1 MRLRIP
7 LILFFSL
14 TGFSLVY
21 YLFIQQS
28 IAVHFTRLGDERAA
42 LNFGFASVL
51 ASGSFILLVLWLI
64 LDLILVRPLS
74 ALTRRIERIR
84 RDRDLS
90 RRLGVRFG
98 DEIGALALAFN
109 GMMDEIE
116 QARSEL
122 RDTSFRL
129 GMAEMASGVLHN
141 VRNSLTPFTGH
152 LQLAKQTLEGAALAD
167 LRRAVGELAD
177 CPADAARRA
186 ELAEFARLAVD
197 DTATR
202 MDAAVK
208 KLDKLAQ
215 VVKKIETILV
225 EHGRTRPRRQRQE
238 PIDLGQAIRDGL
250 TLAPEGYLDGMDIVI
265 EPSVEAA
272 PKVCGNAVILQ
283 QVVANLV
290 CNAAEA
296 SARAKRSG
304 TVLTISAKSLDGEAG
319 PMVETVF
326 ADNGPGF
333 AVDQAERVFSRG
345 SSSKPVA
352 SGLGLHWCANAIT
365 AMGGRMSAAS
375 FGAGQGAA
383 VGVILP
389 AWSES

>member
-7 LILFFSL
+7 LILIFSL
-14 TGFSLVY
+14 AGFSLVY

-28 IAVHFTRLGDERAA
+28 IAVHFTRLDDERAA

-51 ASGSFILLVLWLI
+51 AAGSFILLVLWLI
-64 LDLILVRPLS
+64 LELTLVRPLS

-90 RRLGVRFG
+90 RRLNVRPG

-116 QARSEL
+116 QARGEL

-152 LQLAKQTLEGAALAD
+152 LQLAKQTLEAAALAE
-167 LRRAVGELAD
+167 LRRAAGELAEG
-177 CPADAARRA
+177 PADARRRA
-186 ELAEFARLAVD
+186 ELAEFMQLAVD
-197 DTATR
+197 DTASRIAT
-202 MDAAVK
+202 ATE
-208 KLDKLAQ
+208 KLEKLTQ

-225 EHGRTRPRRQRQE
+225 AHGRTRPRRE
-238 PIDLGQAIRDGL
+238 LEEAIPLGQAIQDGL
-250 TLAPEGYLDGMDIVI
+250 TLAPEGYLESMRIVI
-265 EPSVEAA
+265 DPSVEAA
-272 PKVCGNAVILQ
+272 PKVRGNAVILQ

-296 SARAKRSG
+296 AARAKFAG
-304 TVLTISAKSLDGEAG
+304 TVLRISAKSLATEAG

-333 AVDQAERVFSRG
+333 EPGLAERIFARG

-352 SGLGLHWCANAIT
+352 SGLGLHWCANVIT
-365 AMGGRMSAAS
+365 SMGGRMSAAS
-375 FGAGQGAA
+375 FGPGQGAA
-383 VGVILP
+383 VGVILQ
-389 AWSES
+389 AWSDS